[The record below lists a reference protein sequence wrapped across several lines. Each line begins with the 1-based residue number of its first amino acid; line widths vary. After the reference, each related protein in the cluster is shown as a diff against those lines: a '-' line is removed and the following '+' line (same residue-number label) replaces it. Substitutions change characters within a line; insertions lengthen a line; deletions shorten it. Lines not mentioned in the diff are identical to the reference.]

1 MGEREGPD
9 EIMEHCPNP
18 DCIWFDPAKIP
29 QGLVWYR
36 KHGYYESGQHGRIRR
51 FYCMNCGRTF
61 SARTSRKEWYLHY
74 DDISIPS
81 LAEAWLAGGSVKEI
95 ARNYGISRQMVV
107 TRLKR
112 SDELEELDFSE
123 KGDDFFLRR
132 EEPEGPVDDP
142 PKAS

>member
-1 MGEREGPD
+1 
-9 EIMEHCPNP
+9 
-18 DCIWFDPAKIP
+18 
-29 QGLVWYR
+29 
-36 KHGYYESGQHGRIRR
+36 
-51 FYCMNCGRTF
+51 MNCGRTF

-112 SDELEELDFSE
+112 SEELENLDFTD
-123 KGDDFFLRR
+123 KDDDFFLRR
-132 EEPEGPVDDP
+132 DEPDGPFDDP

>member
-1 MGEREGPD
+1 MGERENPD
-9 EIMEHCPNP
+9 EIMDHCPNP

-29 QGLVWYR
+29 EGLVWYR

-51 FYCMNCGRTF
+51 FYCINCGRTF
-61 SARTSRKEWYLHY
+61 SARTSSKEWYLHF

-112 SDELEELDFSE
+112 SDELEEFDFSN
-123 KGDDFFLRR
+123 KDDDLFLRR
-132 EEPEGPVDDP
+132 EEPEGPLDDP

>member
-1 MGEREGPD
+1 MGEQEKPD
-9 EIMEHCPNP
+9 EIMDHCPNP
-18 DCIWFDPAKIP
+18 DCIWYDPAKIP
-29 QGLVWYR
+29 EGLMWYR
-36 KHGYYESGQHGRIRR
+36 KHGYYESGQHGRIQR
-51 FYCMNCGRTF
+51 FTCIRCGRTF

-74 DDISIPS
+74 DDISISS

-112 SDELEELDFSE
+112 SDDLEELGFSD
-123 KGDDFFLRR
+123 KNDVFFLRTD
-132 EEPEGPVDDP
+132 EPDKPFDEP